1 MNTEVLNRA
10 FSLILSDNSD
20 CAEDTGT
27 DSGGEG
33 VRAIDLCA
41 GESDEPG
48 FKSLLLG
55 DMRDH
60 YEHLYGMSGC
70 LSSSDA
76 SLLEELSGEY
86 IRGIAATA
94 LDANAEE
101 AEHIAGEALAGMKIY
116 PRGAEFGRAIRQLAG
131 CVEKLERL
139 IDSEGAEDWESSRG
153 AERFL
158 RCYGKVKV
166 RVGREGLGLYVC
178 PDAQVL
184 GSLLAGLSAE
194 CMPKGLQ
201 LQL

>member
-20 CAEDTGT
+20 CAEGTDT

-48 FKSLLLG
+48 FKSLLLA

-60 YEHLYGMSGC
+60 YEYLHGLWGY
-70 LSSSDA
+70 LSSSEA

-116 PRGAEFGRAIRQLAG
+116 PRGAELTRAVRRLAE
-131 CVEKLERL
+131 CVEKLEGL
-139 IDSEGAEDWESSRG
+139 IDSEGAEDWESLRG
-153 AERFL
+153 AENFL
-158 RCYGKVKV
+158 GCYGEVKV

-178 PDAQVL
+178 PDAQVI

>member
-20 CAEDTGT
+20 CAEGT
-27 DSGGEG
+27 DTDNGEG

-41 GESDEPG
+41 DGSNEPG
-48 FKSLLLG
+48 FKSLLLA

-60 YEHLYGMSGC
+60 YEHLYGMSGR

-94 LDANAEE
+94 LDVNAEE

-116 PRGAEFGRAIRQLAG
+116 PRGAEFGRAVRRLAE
-131 CVEKLERL
+131 CVKKLEGL
-139 IDSEGAEDWESSRG
+139 IDSEGAEDWESLRG
-153 AERFL
+153 AENFL
-158 RCYGKVKV
+158 GCYGKVGV
-166 RVGREGLGLYVC
+166 RVGREGLGIYVC

-184 GSLLAGLSAE
+184 GSLLAGMSAE
-194 CMPKGLQ
+194 YMSEGLHLQ
-201 LQL
+201 L

>member
-10 FSLILSDNSD
+10 FSLILSDSDSD

-27 DSGGEG
+27 DNGEG
-33 VRAIDLCA
+33 ARAIDLCA
-41 GESDEPG
+41 DGSNEPG
-48 FKSLLLG
+48 FKSLLLA

-116 PRGAEFGRAIRQLAG
+116 PRGAELTRAVRRLAE
-131 CVEKLERL
+131 CVKKLEGL

-153 AERFL
+153 TERFL

-184 GSLLAGLSAE
+184 GSLLAGMSAE

-201 LQL
+201 MQL

>member
-20 CAEDTGT
+20 CAEGTDT
-27 DSGGEG
+27 DSGEG
-33 VRAIDLCA
+33 ARAIDLCA

-48 FKSLLLG
+48 FKSLLLA

-60 YEHLYGMSGC
+60 YEYLHGLWGY
-70 LSSSDA
+70 LSSSEA

-116 PRGAEFGRAIRQLAG
+116 PRGAELTRAVRRLAE
-131 CVEKLERL
+131 CVEKLEGL

-153 AERFL
+153 AENFL
-158 RCYGKVKV
+158 GCYGKVGV
-166 RVGREGLGLYVC
+166 RVGREGLGLYVY

-184 GSLLAGLSAE
+184 GSLLAGMSAGVASE
-194 CMPKGLQ
+194 SLQ
-201 LQL
+201 VQL